1 MNYKK
6 GEEPTEADDLLL
18 EEKMAK
24 REPNSD
30 DSDEDMLNKSGN
42 VDTMKVLQKQREFNM
57 IFKKVQ
63 AEKEKST

>member
-30 DSDEDMLNKSGN
+30 DSDEDLLNKSGN
-42 VDTMKVLQKQREFNM
+42 VDTNKVLQKQREFNM
-57 IFKKVQ
+57 IFKKV
-63 AEKEKST
+63 

>member
-24 REPNSD
+24 REPKSD
-30 DSDEDMLNKSGN
+30 DSDDDVLN
-42 VDTMKVLQKQREFNM
+42 
-57 IFKKVQ
+57 
-63 AEKEKST
+63 

>member
-57 IFKKVQ
+57 IFKKV
-63 AEKEKST
+63 

>member
-30 DSDEDMLNKSGN
+30 DSDEDILNKSGN
-42 VDTMKVLQKQREFNM
+42 VDTNKVLQKQREFNM
-57 IFKKVQ
+57 IFKKV
-63 AEKEKST
+63 

>member
-18 EEKMAK
+18 EEKMAAK
-24 REPNSD
+24 QVNSD

-42 VDTMKVLQKQREFNM
+42 VDTNKVLQKQREFNM
-57 IFKKVQ
+57 IFKKV
-63 AEKEKST
+63 